1 MEGEETVVDEEQ
13 KSSEAE
19 EKKPEKVQSS
29 TKKAAPEETKSRLAE
44 YEESMLEKYP
54 KVAGKWNS
62 FKEVWY
68 ETFPNPERQMAK
80 RMEQRKAMAK
90 LARESDEKLAKMT
103 PEEI

>member
-1 MEGEETVVDEEQ
+1 MEGQETVVDEEQ
-13 KSSEAE
+13 KSAE
-19 EKKPEKVQSS
+19 GEDKKPQKVQSS

-54 KVAGKWNS
+54 KMSGKWNS

-80 RMEQRKAMAK
+80 RMEQRK
-90 LARESDEKLAKMT
+90 
-103 PEEI
+103 